1 MKKSDEVQK
10 VDKKL
15 NIGMIGHKRI
25 PSREGGVEIVV
36 EELSTR
42 LVELGHDVTVYN
54 RKGQHVSGKEF
65 SNNEELDCYKGIKI
79 KTAFTIDKKGLAA
92 VTSSLFGTMKAIFGK
107 YDCIHYHAEGPCA
120 MLWIPHFL
128 GIRTVATIH
137 GLDWQRAKW
146 GGFATKYLKLGEKM
160 AAKYAD
166 EVIVLSEN
174 VKKYF
179 KSTYNRDTVFISNG
193 IIEPKIKEAKLIKEK
208 WSLDKDEYLLFLG
221 RIVPEKGIHYL
232 IEAFKNIDTDK
243 KLVIAGGVSDTDQF
257 MNEIKELA
265 KLDNRIIFTGFVQ
278 GQALEELYSNAYIYI
293 LPSDLEGMP
302 ISLLEA
308 MSYGN
313 CCLVSDIPECS
324 EVIEDKGVVFKKS
337 NVESLKLKLEELCST
352 PSKVYELKE
361 ISQDFILSKY
371 NWNNVV
377 DQTLDLY
384 IGNWE

>member
-1 MKKSDEVQK
+1 MEKINEFQK

-65 SNNEELDCYKGIKI
+65 SSNEKLDCYKGIKI

-92 VTSSLFGTMKAIFGK
+92 VTSSFIGTIKAIFGK

-120 MLWIPHFL
+120 MLWLPHFL

-137 GLDWQRAKW
+137 GLDWQRSKW
-146 GGFATKYLKLGEKM
+146 GGFATKYLKFGEKM

-193 IIEPKIKEAKLIKEK
+193 ISEPKIKEAKLIKEK
-208 WSLDKDEYLLFLG
+208 WKVDKDEYLLFLG

-243 KLVIAGGVSDTDQF
+243 KLVIAGGVSDTDEF

-293 LPSDLEGMP
+293 YFHQ
-302 ISLLEA
+302 I
-308 MSYGN
+308 
-313 CCLVSDIPECS
+313 
-324 EVIEDKGVVFKKS
+324 
-337 NVESLKLKLEELCST
+337 
-352 PSKVYELKE
+352 
-361 ISQDFILSKY
+361 
-371 NWNNVV
+371 
-377 DQTLDLY
+377 
-384 IGNWE
+384 